1 MLFSIHNDKKLVIVR
16 SNLRDI
22 TNDIHLH
29 QVAPP
34 VWISRPNMINKYLSG
49 SILEIQ
55 IFLFILTKTKRIKY
69 ILTV

>member
-1 MLFSIHNDKKLVIVR
+1 MTIIENKLNRYTAQYKCKI
-16 SNLRDI
+16 LRFALQNSLCELI
-22 TNDIHLH
+22 
-29 QVAPP
+29 
-34 VWISRPNMINKYLSG
+34 WISRPNMINKYLSG